1 LIIRS
6 HHTIVAG
13 ALLVAAGFPTGTFA
27 QDGEG
32 RPELSPMS
40 RVPAIRA
47 EMAEDASSDRVFGG
61 KEAQKDAWPFQVA
74 LLTADM
80 LDEDPASQPN
90 AQFCGGSL
98 IAPQW
103 VLTAAHCLSDAGAPI
118 APDTVVVLTGATGL
132 EEGVR
137 HAVEAVFVNEG
148 YDTSTLD
155 NDVGLLKLAEPAD
168 GKTISMTDANVES
181 GTATVIGW
189 GMMENGYFPN
199 NLMQADIELFPNS
212 ACNSGIKDIYAKDL
226 GGILREL
233 AGRMRYSEAAVDEAT
248 KAIAA
253 TMRDPLTP
261 NMLCAGV
268 QSGARDACNGDS
280 GGPLFTVKDGQPVQV
295 GIVSWGEGPM
305 DGGAACGHAN
315 AYGIYTRL
323 ANYTGWV
330 KAKMGQ

>member
-1 LIIRS
+1 V
-6 HHTIVAG
+6 IVAG
-13 ALLVAAGFPTGTFA
+13 ALLAAGTAFSPGAFA
-27 QDGEG
+27 QEDEG

-61 KEAQKDAWPFQVA
+61 KEAQKGAWPFQVA

-103 VLTAAHCLSDAGAPI
+103 VLTAAHCLTDAGEPI

-137 HAVEAVFVNEG
+137 HTVEAVFVNEG

-168 GKTISMTDANVES
+168 AKTISMTDADVET
-181 GTATVIGW
+181 GTATVTGW

-199 NLMQADIELFPNS
+199 NLMQADIELFPNA
-212 ACNSGIKDIYAKDL
+212 ACNAGIKDIYAKDL
-226 GGILREL
+226 GSILREF

-330 KAKMGQ
+330 KSKMGQ